1 MVAERQA
8 DDNAL
13 SSMMRVATSHA
24 IDIRI
29 DGLSEKAEHEADRW
43 ARVKAKQPKKA
54 KEQGVHLGWHCVTSA
69 WLLLESLAEL
79 EFFLPLL
86 EIVTFEPHEKR
97 HNQPNNQ
104 P

>member
-1 MVAERQA
+1 MRVVAERQA

-29 DGLSEKAEHEADRW
+29 DGLSEKAVHEANRR
-43 ARVKAKQPKKA
+43 ARVKAFQQLKKA
-54 KEQGVHLGWHCVTSA
+54 KEQGVHLGWYCVTSA

-79 EFFLPLL
+79 ECFLPL
-86 EIVTFEPHEKR
+86 ESNDGVFFG
-97 HNQPNNQ
+97 N
-104 P
+104 